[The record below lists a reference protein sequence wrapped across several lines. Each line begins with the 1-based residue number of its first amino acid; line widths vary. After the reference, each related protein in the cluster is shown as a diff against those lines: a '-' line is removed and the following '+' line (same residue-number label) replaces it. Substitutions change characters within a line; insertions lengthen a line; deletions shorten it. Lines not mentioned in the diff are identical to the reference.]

1 MKRYT
6 LTYRD
11 RLNNQHV
18 AYIDIDSGSGS
29 VTIANGDVS
38 PLVIEEDNN
47 DDMLSPIRTK
57 TGYLKIVEPNFGD
70 YNDIFPTSPK
80 SHVIRTEDG
89 FCGYLQPQAFSNG
102 WEPGPR
108 VLKIPVSSPMNLM
121 DNTKSTIVGYNIKYR
136 VLDML
141 LDALYKLEYDKI
153 VLPRGLGNGDSFIFS
168 FVSSLTV
175 CPFREEDDYQYP
187 TTGTLYAP
195 KMVREV
201 LEAICTRFGLI
212 LHDHCLGN
220 AAINKGVLVI
230 TKNDYNG
237 PYQLWM
243 QNDLDQENIP
253 SNLSVTGNTMR
264 NFSDYFEIAGDNNED
279 SLIQP
284 YSKITFNNEGEQADD
299 VQYHPEWSHYTGQ
312 DIYGNHHYHCML
324 QVVGNWLISQK
335 LSTTAISNAV
345 ALCGIYKSGEQ
356 QEKDAK
362 EYILASMPSGT
373 AQDYEM
379 FRIRMIGAP
388 PRVYSVSGIV
398 KVAYSYNNDYIF
410 PMANMGNF
418 GLAVKYGDY
427 YWDWD
432 NEESDPGWKRSPS
445 KKIAYITPSETDGT
459 FVTPM
464 SMDQPNDNIDADY
477 YEIIF
482 YFDPANDLYNYTKI
496 FGDITLQTYGTKS
509 TRKYVVSNPNKP
521 IVVEGNSGSMSD
533 AEVDLLF
540 SRNWNS
546 NYLTLKGGNFD
557 SVNSEYL
564 LYPQKIRKV
573 TVVRNGV
580 FDYTNYLCKWSFGDA
595 YTWRLIAVS
604 DDIANCE
611 RTLTFMGS
619 THI

>member
-6 LTYRD
+6 LTYKD
-11 RLNNQHV
+11 RLNNQHKV
-18 AYIDIDSGSGS
+18 YVDISSGSGTA
-29 VTIANGDVS
+29 TIDYGSVS
-38 PLVIEEDNN
+38 PLVISEDDN
-47 DDMLSPIRTK
+47 DDMLVPIRTK
-57 TGYLKIVEPNFGD
+57 TGYLKIVEQNFGD
-70 YNDIFPTSPK
+70 FDDIYPTSPT
-80 SHVIRTEDG
+80 SHKLLTEDG
-89 FCGYLQPQAFSNG
+89 FCGYLQPQAFTNG

-141 LDALYKLEYDKI
+141 LDALYKLDYDKI

-175 CPFREEDDYQYP
+175 CPFAENDDYQFP
-187 TTGTLYAP
+187 TSGSLYAP
-195 KMVREV
+195 KMISEV

-220 AAINKGVLVI
+220 AAIDNGMIVL
-230 TKNDYNG
+230 TKNDYDG
-237 PYQLWM
+237 PYQLWT
-243 QNDLDQENIP
+243 QDSLDQEEIP
-253 SNLSVTGNTMR
+253 SDLAVTGNTVR
-264 NFSDYFEIAGDNNED
+264 NFSDYFEIAGANNED

-299 VQYHPEWSHYTGQ
+299 VQYHPEWSHYTNL
-312 DIYGNHHYHCML
+312 DLYGNNHYHCML

-335 LSTTAISNAV
+335 LTTTAITNAV
-345 ALCGIYKSGEQ
+345 ALCGIYKPSEQ
-356 QEKDAK
+356 QEKDAE
-362 EYILASMPSGT
+362 EYILASMPGGT

-388 PRVYSVSGIV
+388 PRVYRVSGIV

-418 GLAVKYGDY
+418 GLAVKYGNY

-432 NEESDPGWKRSPS
+432 NGEGNPGWKTNPS
-445 KKIAYITPSETDGT
+445 QKIVYITPSETDGT

-464 SMDQPNDNIDADY
+464 SMDQPDDNIDANY

-496 FGDITLQTYGTKS
+496 FGGITLQTYATKS
-509 TRKYVVSNPNKP
+509 TRKYVVADPNKP
-521 IVVEGNSGSMSD
+521 VVVEGSSGSMSN

-546 NYLTLKGGNFD
+546 NYLTLKGGDFD

-595 YTWRLIAVS
+595 FTWRLIAVS

>member
-29 VTIANGDVS
+29 VTIANGAVS
-38 PLVIEEDNN
+38 PLVIEEDYN

-70 YNDIFPTSPK
+70 YDDIFPTSPK

-121 DNTKSTIVGYNIKYR
+121 DNIKSSVVGYNIQYR

-141 LDALYKLEYDKI
+141 LDALYKLDYDKI

-212 LHDHCLGN
+212 LHDHCLGT
-220 AAINKGVLVI
+220 AAITSGMLVI
-230 TKNDYNG
+230 TKNDYDG
-237 PYQLWM
+237 PYQLWT
-243 QNDLDQENIP
+243 QDDLDQENIP
-253 SNLSVTGNTMR
+253 SNLAVTGNTLR
-264 NFSDYFEIAGDNNED
+264 YFSGSFEIAGDNNED
-279 SLIQP
+279 SIIQP

-312 DIYGNHHYHCML
+312 NLFGNYHYHCML
-324 QVVGNWLISQK
+324 QVVGNWLVSQK
-335 LSTTAISNAV
+335 LTTTAISNAV
-345 ALCGIYKSGEQ
+345 ALCGIYKASEQ

-459 FVTPM
+459 FTTPM
-464 SMDQPNDNIDADY
+464 SMDQPDDNIDADY

-509 TRKYVVSNPNKP
+509 TRKYVVANPNKP

-546 NYLTLKGGNFD
+546 NYLTLKGGYFD

>member
-38 PLVIEEDNN
+38 PLVIEEDYN

-70 YNDIFPTSPK
+70 YDDIFPTSPK

-121 DNTKSTIVGYNIKYR
+121 DNIKSSVVGYNIQYR

-141 LDALYKLEYDKI
+141 LDALYKLDYDKI

-212 LHDHCLGN
+212 LHDHCLGT
-220 AAINKGVLVI
+220 AAITSGMLVI
-230 TKNDYNG
+230 TKNDYDG
-237 PYQLWM
+237 PYQLWT
-243 QNDLDQENIP
+243 QDDLDQENIP
-253 SNLSVTGNTMR
+253 SNLAVTGNTLR
-264 NFSDYFEIAGDNNED
+264 YFSGSFEIAGDNNED
-279 SLIQP
+279 SIIQP

-312 DIYGNHHYHCML
+312 NLFGNYHYHCML
-324 QVVGNWLISQK
+324 QVVGNWLVSQK
-335 LSTTAISNAV
+335 LTTTAIYNAV
-345 ALCGIYKSGEQ
+345 ALCGIYKSG
-356 QEKDAK
+356 
-362 EYILASMPSGT
+362 
-373 AQDYEM
+373 
-379 FRIRMIGAP
+379 
-388 PRVYSVSGIV
+388 
-398 KVAYSYNNDYIF
+398 
-410 PMANMGNF
+410 
-418 GLAVKYGDY
+418 
-427 YWDWD
+427 
-432 NEESDPGWKRSPS
+432 
-445 KKIAYITPSETDGT
+445 
-459 FVTPM
+459 
-464 SMDQPNDNIDADY
+464 
-477 YEIIF
+477 
-482 YFDPANDLYNYTKI
+482 
-496 FGDITLQTYGTKS
+496 
-509 TRKYVVSNPNKP
+509 
-521 IVVEGNSGSMSD
+521 
-533 AEVDLLF
+533 
-540 SRNWNS
+540 
-546 NYLTLKGGNFD
+546 
-557 SVNSEYL
+557 
-564 LYPQKIRKV
+564 
-573 TVVRNGV
+573 
-580 FDYTNYLCKWSFGDA
+580 
-595 YTWRLIAVS
+595 
-604 DDIANCE
+604 
-611 RTLTFMGS
+611 
-619 THI
+619 

>member
-1 MKRYT
+1 M
-6 LTYRD
+6 
-11 RLNNQHV
+11 LNNQHKV
-18 AYIDIDSGSGS
+18 YVEISSGSGS
-29 VTIANGDVS
+29 ATIDYGAVS
-38 PLVIEEDNN
+38 PLVIEEDDN
-47 DDMLSPIRTK
+47 DDMLVPIRTK
-57 TGYLKIVEPNFGD
+57 TGYLKIVEQNFGD
-70 YNDIFPTSPK
+70 FDDIYPTSPT
-80 SHVIRTEDG
+80 SHKILTEDG

-121 DNTKSTIVGYNIKYR
+121 DNAKSSIVGYNIKYR

-175 CPFREEDDYQYP
+175 CPFAENDDYQYP
-187 TTGTLYAP
+187 TVGSIYAP
-195 KMVREV
+195 KMVMEV

-220 AAINKGVLVI
+220 AAIDNGMLVL
-230 TKNDYNG
+230 TKNDYDG
-237 PYQLWM
+237 PYQLWT
-243 QNDLDQENIP
+243 QDSLDQEEIP
-253 SNLSVTGNTMR
+253 SDLAVTGNTVR

-299 VQYHPEWSHYTGQ
+299 VQYHPEWSHYTNR
-312 DIYGNHHYHCML
+312 DIYGNQHYHCML
-324 QVVGNWLISQK
+324 QVVGNWLVSQK
-335 LSTTAISNAV
+335 LTTTAITNAV
-345 ALCGIYKSGEQ
+345 ALCGLYKPSEQ
-356 QEKDAK
+356 QEKDAE
-362 EYILASMPSGT
+362 EYILASMPGGT

-388 PRVYSVSGIV
+388 PRVYRVSGIV
-398 KVAYSYNNDYIF
+398 KVAWSYNNDYIF
-410 PMANMGNF
+410 PHENMGNF
-418 GLAVKYGDY
+418 GLAVKYGNY

-432 NEESDPGWKRSPS
+432 NGEGDHGWKTNPS
-445 KKIAYITPSETDGT
+445 QKIVYITPSETDGT

-464 SMDQPNDNIDADY
+464 SMDQPDDDIVADY

-496 FGDITLQTYGTKS
+496 FGDITLQTYATKA
-509 TRKYVVSNPNKP
+509 TRKYVVVDPNKP
-521 IVVEGNSGSMSD
+521 IVIEGNSGSMSD

-540 SRNWNS
+540 SRRNNS
-546 NYLTLKGGNFD
+546 NFLTIRGGYFD
-557 SVNSEYL
+557 NVNSEYL
-564 LYPQKIRKV
+564 LHPQKIRKV
-573 TVVRNGV
+573 TVKRTGV
-580 FDYTNYLCKWSFGDA
+580 FDYMNYLCKWSFGDA
-595 YTWRLIAVS
+595 FTWRLIAVS
-604 DDIANCE
+604 DDICNCE

>member
-6 LTYRD
+6 LTYKD
-11 RLNNQHV
+11 RLNNQHKV
-18 AYIDIDSGSGS
+18 YVDISGGSGTA
-29 VTIANGDVS
+29 TIDYGSVS
-38 PLVIEEDNN
+38 PLVISEDDN
-47 DDMLSPIRTK
+47 DDMLVPIRTK
-57 TGYLKIVEPNFGD
+57 TGYLKIIEQNFGD
-70 YNDIFPTSPK
+70 FDDIYPTSPT
-80 SHVIRTEDG
+80 SHKVLTEDG

-175 CPFREEDDYQYP
+175 CPFAENDDYQYP
-187 TTGTLYAP
+187 TVGSIYAP
-195 KMVREV
+195 KMISEV

-220 AAINKGVLVI
+220 AAIDNGMLVL
-230 TKNDYNG
+230 TKNDYDG
-237 PYQLWM
+237 PYQLWT
-243 QNDLDQENIP
+243 QDSLDQEEIP
-253 SNLSVTGNTMR
+253 SGLAVTGNTVR
-264 NFSDYFEIAGDNNED
+264 NFSNYFEIAGANNED

-299 VQYHPEWSHYTGQ
+299 VQYHPEWSHYTNM
-312 DIYGNHHYHCML
+312 DLYGNNHYHCML
-324 QVVGNWLISQK
+324 QVVGNWLVSQK
-335 LSTTAISNAV
+335 LTTTSITNAV
-345 ALCGIYKSGEQ
+345 ALCGIYKPSEQ
-356 QEKDAK
+356 QEKDAE
-362 EYILASMPSGT
+362 EYILASMPGGT

-388 PRVYSVSGIV
+388 PRVYRVSGIV
-398 KVAYSYNNDYIF
+398 KVASSYNNDYIF

-418 GLAVKYGDY
+418 GLAVKYGNY

-432 NEESDPGWKRSPS
+432 NEEGRSEWKTNPS
-445 KKIAYITPSETDGT
+445 QKIVYITPSETDGT

-464 SMDQPNDNIDADY
+464 SMDQPDDDIVADY

-496 FGDITLQTYGTKS
+496 FGGITLQTYATKA
-509 TRKYVVSNPNKP
+509 TRKYVVVDPNKP
-521 IVVEGNSGSMSD
+521 IVVEVIVVVCRMQRLTCS
-533 AEVDLLF
+533 
-540 SRNWNS
+540 SRA
-546 NYLTLKGGNFD
+546 TG
-557 SVNSEYL
+557 
-564 LYPQKIRKV
+564 IV
-573 TVVRNGV
+573 T
-580 FDYTNYLCKWSFGDA
+580 T
-595 YTWRLIAVS
+595 
-604 DDIANCE
+604 
-611 RTLTFMGS
+611 
-619 THI
+619 

>member
-1 MKRYT
+1 M
-6 LTYRD
+6 
-11 RLNNQHV
+11 LNNQHKV
-18 AYIDIDSGSGS
+18 YVEISSGSGS
-29 VTIANGDVS
+29 ATIDYGSVS
-38 PLVIEEDNN
+38 PLVISEDDN
-47 DDMLSPIRTK
+47 DDMLVPIRTK
-57 TGYLKIVEPNFGD
+57 TGYLKIVEQNFGD
-70 YNDIFPTSPK
+70 FDDIYPTSPT
-80 SHVIRTEDG
+80 SHKVLTEDG

-175 CPFREEDDYQYP
+175 CPFAENDDYQYP
-187 TTGTLYAP
+187 TVGSIYAP
-195 KMVREV
+195 KMISEV

-220 AAINKGVLVI
+220 AAIDNGMLVL
-230 TKNDYNG
+230 TKNDYDG
-237 PYQLWM
+237 PYQLWT
-243 QNDLDQENIP
+243 QDSLDQEEIP
-253 SNLSVTGNTMR
+253 SDLAVTGNTVR

-299 VQYHPEWSHYTGQ
+299 VQYHPEWSHYTNR
-312 DIYGNHHYHCML
+312 DIYGNQHYHCML
-324 QVVGNWLISQK
+324 QVVGNWLVSQK
-335 LSTTAISNAV
+335 LTTTAITNAV
-345 ALCGIYKSGEQ
+345 ALCGLYKPSEQ
-356 QEKDAK
+356 QEKDAE
-362 EYILASMPSGT
+362 EYILASMPGGT

-388 PRVYSVSGIV
+388 PRVYRVSGIV
-398 KVAYSYNNDYIF
+398 KVAWSYNNDYIF
-410 PMANMGNF
+410 PHENMGNF
-418 GLAVKYGDY
+418 GLAVKYGNY

-432 NEESDPGWKRSPS
+432 NGEGDPGWKTNPS
-445 KKIAYITPSETDGT
+445 QKIVYITPSETDGT
-459 FVTPM
+459 FATPM
-464 SMDQPNDNIDADY
+464 SMDQPDDDIVADY

-496 FGDITLQTYGTKS
+496 FGDITLQTYATKA
-509 TRKYVVSNPNKP
+509 TRKYVVVDPNKP
-521 IVVEGNSGSMSD
+521 IVIEGNSGSMSD

-540 SRNWNS
+540 SRRNNS
-546 NYLTLKGGNFD
+546 NFLTIRGGYFD
-557 SVNSEYL
+557 NVNSEYL
-564 LYPQKIRKV
+564 LHPQKIRKV
-573 TVVRNGV
+573 TVKRTGV
-580 FDYTNYLCKWSFGDA
+580 FDYMNYLCKWSFGDA
-595 YTWRLIAVS
+595 FTWRLIAVS
-604 DDIANCE
+604 DDICNCE

>member
-11 RLNNQHV
+11 RLNSQHKIYV
-18 AYIDIDSGSGS
+18 DIASSSGSA
-29 VTIANGDVS
+29 TINYGDVS

-108 VLKIPVSSPMNLM
+108 TLKIPISSPMNLM
-121 DNTKSTIVGYNIKYR
+121 DNTKSSIVGYNIKYR
-136 VLDML
+136 VLDMI
-141 LDALYKLEYDKI
+141 LDALYKLDYDKI

-175 CPFREEDDYQYP
+175 CPFAENDDYQYP
-187 TTGTLYAP
+187 TVGSIYAP
-195 KMVREV
+195 KMISEV

-212 LHDHCLGN
+212 LHDHCMGN
-220 AAINKGVLVI
+220 AAIDNGMLVI
-230 TKNDYNG
+230 TKNDYDG
-237 PYQLWM
+237 PYQLWT
-243 QNDLDQENIP
+243 QDSLDQEEIP
-253 SNLSVTGNTMR
+253 SNLAVTGNTLR
-264 NFSDYFEIAGDNNED
+264 YFSDYFEIAGDNNED

-312 DIYGNHHYHCML
+312 NLFGNYHYHCML
-324 QVVGNWLISQK
+324 QVVGNWLVSQK
-335 LSTTAISNAV
+335 LTTTAIYNAV

-362 EYILASMPSGT
+362 EYILADMPSGT

-388 PRVYSVSGIV
+388 PRSYKVSGLV
-398 KVAYSYNNDYIF
+398 KVAFNNADGYIF
-410 PMANMGNF
+410 PRANMGNF
-418 GLAVKYGDY
+418 GLAVKYGNY

-432 NEESDPGWKRSPS
+432 NGEGDPGWKTNPS
-445 KKIAYITPSETDGT
+445 QKITYITPSETDGT

-464 SMDQPNDNIDADY
+464 SMDQPDDDIYADY

-496 FGDITLQTYGTKS
+496 FGDISLQGYASKAI
-509 TRKYVVSNPNKP
+509 RKYVVEDPNKP

-533 AEVDLLF
+533 AEVELLF
-540 SRNWNS
+540 SRRNNS
-546 NYLTLKGGNFD
+546 NYLTVKGGYFD
-557 SVNSEYL
+557 DVNSEYL
-564 LYPQKIRKV
+564 LHPQKIRKV

-580 FDYTNYLCKWSFGDA
+580 FDYTHYLCKWSFGDA
-595 YTWRLIAVS
+595 FTWRLIAVS

>member
-1 MKRYT
+1 M
-6 LTYRD
+6 
-11 RLNNQHV
+11 LNNQHKV
-18 AYIDIDSGSGS
+18 YVDISSGSGTA
-29 VTIANGDVS
+29 TIDYGSVS
-38 PLVIEEDNN
+38 PLVISEDDN
-47 DDMLSPIRTK
+47 DDMLVPIRTK
-57 TGYLKIVEPNFGD
+57 TGYLKIVEQNFGD
-70 YNDIFPTSPK
+70 FDDIYPTSPT
-80 SHVIRTEDG
+80 SHKVLTEDG

-121 DNTKSTIVGYNIKYR
+121 DYTKSTIVGYNIKYR
-136 VLDML
+136 VLDMM

-175 CPFREEDDYQYP
+175 CPFAENDDYQYP
-187 TTGTLYAP
+187 TVGSIYAP
-195 KMVREV
+195 KMVMEV

-220 AAINKGVLVI
+220 AAIDNGMLVL
-230 TKNDYNG
+230 TKNDYDG
-237 PYQLWM
+237 PYQLWT
-243 QNDLDQENIP
+243 QDSLDQEEIP
-253 SNLSVTGNTMR
+253 SDLAVTGNTVR
-264 NFSDYFEIAGDNNED
+264 NFSDYFEIASTDNED

-284 YSKITFNNEGEQADD
+284 YSKITFNNKGEQADD
-299 VQYHPEWSHYTGQ
+299 VQYHPEWSHYTNL
-312 DIYGNHHYHCML
+312 DLYGNQHRHCML
-324 QVVGNWLISQK
+324 QVVGNWLVSQK
-335 LSTTAISNAV
+335 LTTTAITNAV
-345 ALCGIYKSGEQ
+345 ALCGIYKPSEQ
-356 QEKDAK
+356 QEKDAE
-362 EYILASMPSGT
+362 EYILASMPGGT

-388 PRVYSVSGIV
+388 PRSYKVSGIV
-398 KVAYSYNNDYIF
+398 KVAFSYNNDYIF

-432 NEESDPGWKRSPS
+432 NEESYSDWKTNPS
-445 KKIAYITPSETDGT
+445 QKIVYITPSETDGT

-464 SMDQPNDNIDADY
+464 SMDQPDDNIEADY

-496 FGDITLQTYGTKS
+496 FGNITLQTYVNKA
-509 TRKYVVSNPNKP
+509 TRKYVVVDPNKP
-521 IVVEGNSGSMSD
+521 IVVEGSSGSMSD

-540 SRNWNS
+540 SRNRNS
-546 NYLTLKGGNFD
+546 NFLTLQGGYFN
-557 SVNSEYL
+557 SVNSGYL

-573 TVVRNGV
+573 TVKRTGV
-580 FDYTNYLCKWSFGDA
+580 FDYMNYLCKWSFGDTF
-595 YTWRLIAVS
+595 TWRLIAVS
-604 DDIANCE
+604 DDIYNCE